1 MARGRQFQG
10 ANRRAQ
16 PSSLGEDSRAATGR
30 RETEGVGNRAMIL
43 EVVKYGDPI
52 LTERA
57 EEVTEFDETLRKLV
71 DNMFET
77 MYGAP
82 GVGLAAPQVGILK
95 RLFVMDCS
103 SGKNK
108 KQKIVLINPVIE
120 TEEGEQV
127 GDEGCLS
134 FPGVFIEVKRPQRVV
149 VRAQDLNGTEISL
162 DVMDLQARRVSHE
175 TDHLD
180 GELFIN
186 YLSPLKRDLAKR
198 KIKKRIKQGDW

>member
-1 MARGRQFQG
+1 
-10 ANRRAQ
+10 
-16 PSSLGEDSRAATGR
+16 
-30 RETEGVGNRAMIL
+30 MIL
-43 EVVKYGDPI
+43 NVVKYGDPI
-52 LTERA
+52 LTKRA
-57 EEVTEFDETLRKLV
+57 QEIATFDEDLHKLI
-71 DNMFET
+71 DDMFET

-82 GVGLAAPQVGILK
+82 GVGLAAPQVGVLK

-103 SGKNK
+103 SGKDK
-108 KQKIVLINPVIE
+108 KQKVALINPVIE

-134 FPGVFIEVKRPQRVV
+134 FPGLFLEVKRPQRVV
-149 VRAQDLNGTEISL
+149 VRAQDINGSDITL
-162 DVMDLQARRVSHE
+162 DVMDLEARCVSHE

-186 YLSPLKRDLAKR
+186 YLSPLKRDLTKR

>member
-1 MARGRQFQG
+1 
-10 ANRRAQ
+10 
-16 PSSLGEDSRAATGR
+16 
-30 RETEGVGNRAMIL
+30 MIL

-52 LTERA
+52 LTKHA
-57 EEVTEFDETLRKLV
+57 EEVTKVDDSIRKLV
-71 DNMFET
+71 DDMFET

-82 GVGLAAPQVGILK
+82 GVGLAAPQVGVLK
-95 RLFVMDCS
+95 RLFIMDCS

-108 KQKIVLINPVIE
+108 KQKLALINPVIE
-120 TEEGEQV
+120 SEEGEQI

-134 FPGVFIEVKRPQRVV
+134 FPGIYVQVARPQRLV
-149 VRAQDLNGTEISL
+149 VRAL
-162 DVMDLQARRVSHE
+162 DVDGSAFTLDLLDLEARCVAHE

-186 YLSPLKRDLAKR
+186 YLSPLKRDLTRR

>member
-1 MARGRQFQG
+1 
-10 ANRRAQ
+10 
-16 PSSLGEDSRAATGR
+16 
-30 RETEGVGNRAMIL
+30 MIL

-52 LTERA
+52 LTKRA
-57 EEVTEFDETLRKLV
+57 EEVNKVDDSVRKLV
-71 DNMFET
+71 DDMFET

-82 GVGLAAPQVGILK
+82 GVGLAAPQVGVLK
-95 RLFVMDCS
+95 RLFIMDCS

-108 KQKIVLINPVIE
+108 KQKLALINPVIE
-120 TEEGEQV
+120 SEEGEQI

-134 FPGVFIEVKRPQRVV
+134 FPGIYVQVARPQRLV
-149 VRAQDLNGTEISL
+149 VRAL
-162 DVMDLQARRVSHE
+162 DVDGSAFTLDLMDLEARCVAHE

-186 YLSPLKRDLAKR
+186 YLSPLKRDLTRR

>member
-1 MARGRQFQG
+1 MV
-10 ANRRAQ
+10 
-16 PSSLGEDSRAATGR
+16 LD
-30 RETEGVGNRAMIL
+30 I
-43 EVVKYGDPI
+43 VKYGDPI
-52 LTERA
+52 LTKRA
-57 EEVTEFDETLRKLV
+57 QEVSEFDDELRKLV

-103 SGKNK
+103 KNK
-108 KQKIVLINPVIE
+108 TQKVVLINPVIE
-120 TEEGEQV
+120 DEEGEQI

-134 FPGVFIEVKRPQRVV
+134 FPGIFLEVKRPQRVV
-149 VRAQDLNGTEISL
+149 VKANDIDGSSFTM
-162 DVMDLQARRVSHE
+162 DVMDLEARCVSHE

-180 GELFIN
+180 GELFIQ
-186 YLSPLKRDLAKR
+186 YLSPLKRDLTKR

>member
-1 MARGRQFQG
+1 
-10 ANRRAQ
+10 
-16 PSSLGEDSRAATGR
+16 
-30 RETEGVGNRAMIL
+30 MIL
-43 EVVKYGDPI
+43 NVVKYGDPI
-52 LTERA
+52 LTRRA
-57 EEVTEFDETLRKLV
+57 EEVSEFDQNLCKLI
-71 DNMFET
+71 DDMFET

-82 GVGLAAPQVGILK
+82 GVGLAAPQVGVLK

-103 SGKNK
+103 SGKDK
-108 KQKIVLINPVIE
+108 KQKVVLINPVIE

-149 VRAQDLNGTEISL
+149 VRAQDLNGSEISL
-162 DVMDLQARRVSHE
+162 DVMDLQARCVSHE